1 MSETATGRLLDAYVS
16 PLGDEYRAIPRGE
29 EGMDV
34 EEPAPVE
41 TQQSLLSVKE
51 GETFVCSDLD
61 GDLSI
66 PNTVGMGVYSKD
78 PRFLSRLELRLN
90 GAEPVLL
97 SSSAERAHLS
107 YVDLTNPDIWEGEL
121 IAIPAQTVNVR
132 RMRAVAECVLE
143 RIRVKNYN
151 AYPVNVML
159 EFALAADF
167 LDIFEVRGLV
177 RERRGR
183 LFAPRVDG
191 STVKL
196 AYLGVDEVFRETWIT
211 FSEAPATVRAVG
223 GVVWVGFDLDLR
235 AHQTR
240 LLSLSVEPIIDGA
253 RRRRDDFNTALART
267 RHSYED
273 WE

>member
-29 EGMDV
+29 EGMGA

-61 GDLSI
+61 GDLSV
-66 PNTVGMGVYSKD
+66 PNTMGMGVYYKD
-78 PRFLSRLELRLN
+78 TRFLSRFELRLN

-107 YVDLTNPDIWEGEL
+107 YVDLTNPDIWEGEV

-132 RMRAVAECVLE
+132 RMRAVSECVLE

-151 AYPVNVML
+151 AYPVNVTL

-177 RERRGR
+177 RERRGAV
-183 LFAPRVDG
+183 FSPPGGG
-191 STVKL
+191 STVKPPHPGPGE
-196 AYLGVDEVFRETWIT
+196 AFR
-211 FSEAPATVRAVG
+211 
-223 GVVWVGFDLDLR
+223 
-235 AHQTR
+235 
-240 LLSLSVEPIIDGA
+240 GA
-253 RRRRDDFNTALART
+253 RGSFRGPPSAGGTARGGGWVT
-267 RHSYED
+267 PD
-273 WE
+273 PG